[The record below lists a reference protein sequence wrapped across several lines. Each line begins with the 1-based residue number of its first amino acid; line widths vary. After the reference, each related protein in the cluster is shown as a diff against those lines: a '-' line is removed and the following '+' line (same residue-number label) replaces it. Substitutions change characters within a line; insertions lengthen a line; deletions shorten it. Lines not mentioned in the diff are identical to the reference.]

1 MTLGPA
7 NPKRVQ
13 TNQASPHSHT
23 ALSLVSLT
31 GGTNSEPFPCGASW
45 QRPLRFPSPRT
56 LTSSSQASYL
66 TTKLAAQHSRT
77 EDARLH
83 SPLVAA
89 PFRAARVRPR
99 VPTASAAPRRLVTP
113 RHSAVP
119 VLTVHR
125 HCALSRPQFGNATYH
140 PCGEPETRTM
150 PRHDR
155 WDRPGG

>member
-31 GGTNSEPFPCGASW
+31 GGTNSVPFPCGGGC
-45 QRPLRFPSPRT
+45 QRPLRFPSPRM
-56 LTSSSQASYL
+56 LISSSQASYL

-83 SPLVAA
+83 SLLVAA

-113 RHSAVP
+113 QHSAAS
-119 VLTVHR
+119 VLVILR
-125 HCALSRPQFGNATYH
+125 HCALSSLAQGFISQQETGYRRPPVPVY
-140 PCGEPETRTM
+140 RT
-150 PRHDR
+150 
-155 WDRPGG
+155 G